1 MIQLI
6 TRCSLVVLSLTAMAP
21 SQVFAAPDDA
31 APTGRVRSIEEELK
45 LKAGDESGN
54 EIKALKTE
62 LLVMRSEK
70 QALAQLEKLRVRYKG
85 TRMEAE
91 ILFRL
96 GEIYMRRART
106 ERFFEI
112 HRDSNQVVRFAPDM
126 VKQASEVA
134 QIRKAIGIYL
144 GLDAKFPRFRALDI
158 VTFNTAY
165 AYQQVGD
172 DKKAEEQFRR
182 LLAKYPNSSLVPDTL
197 LSLGEIQF
205 SRRQFAAALEL
216 FLKIKEHPQ
225 ARVYPYG
232 LYKAAWSK
240 YNLQDENGG
249 MKLLEEV
256 VAYGHVRAVAGANV
270 AKLDLRKEAL
280 GDLALF
286 FSEARK
292 PDQAVEYFIS
302 QSGDLDPVPY
312 ILRLVDIYERHS
324 KYAEVDVVLRG
335 VLSKAPKSAQISQVH
350 EKLIWNADKQ
360 KRRDVTVN
368 QLAALES
375 SCAELPDKT
384 PEETPG
390 KTPPRT
396 ECLQKVIEVSKKLG
410 AKLHA
415 YWKRD
420 KSAETADFA
429 LRAYETY
436 LRNAVV
442 VGHESAQVRYA
453 TADLMFARARF
464 RDASA
469 NYALVNVDSIQSPG
483 KSTGKSTEKSKNLV
497 RPAFDLMKT
506 DPKLAVDAAYGAV
519 LSLEKAVGDSKWTD
533 SDETMFRQL
542 ADQYLV
548 RAPQGPYALDL
559 RFKRAFIA
567 YEKENYDIAAV
578 GFKEIGWAKYTS
590 EAVASSEKV
599 LKAQDLY
606 LDILNIKKDY
616 KNLKDAAQTLL
627 SRASA
632 TAVLPKAREDQLSKI
647 RREAWF
653 AEVAE
658 IEQKGDADK
667 AVGMYKSFALENR
680 GTELAPRAWWNASQ
694 LLFKNGKTSA
704 GAAMCSE
711 MNDLF
716 PGAVN
721 AKECLTQAAQTF
733 EAMARLD
740 LAAKAVMSLSEI
752 DVAKRTY
759 WREIASDFF
768 ALSGTRDGKERAIQ
782 MFLKSAEDK
791 KPEQKLALFE
801 KSIQI
806 AKELRDQKTASSL
819 RQKIESLGLEPA
831 ASRFIVEEAEAAYKA
846 GDATRAFNLVKRV
859 VGRES
864 VLKNAKD
871 IPARARFLQAR
882 ILDDE
887 YRAQSVKARVERI
900 GIVLALKTEKL
911 EKAQKAYQSS
921 ARMGDNAV
929 AVESLGRLAELYIDY
944 SNTVKGMKLPSDVPE
959 SDQQAFAK
967 EIESIVLPME
977 EKGIEALSQAIDA
990 ARKSGRL
997 DGYAGVLQERLD
1009 KLNLKS
1015 EVSTRVE
1022 VDELPRM
1029 VPAFSWKILGWIEKG
1044 GLR

>member
-1 MIQLI
+1 MIYRMTGRLI
-6 TRCSLVVLSLTAMAP
+6 LSSLLVTSMLS
-21 SQVFAAPDDA
+21 SGVAAPGDKKS
-31 APTGRVRSIEEELK
+31 TKQNQSIEEELK

-112 HRDSNQVVRFAPDM
+112 HRDSNQIVRFAPDL

-144 GLDAKFPRFRALDI
+144 GLEANFPRFRALDI

-182 LLAKYPNSSLVPDTL
+182 LLAKYPNSPLVPDTL

-205 SRRQFAAALEL
+205 SRRQFTAALEL

-249 MKLLEEV
+249 IRLLEEV
-256 VAYGHVRAVAGANV
+256 IDYGHVRAVAGVNI

-302 QSGDLDPVPY
+302 QSRDLDPVPY

-360 KRRDVTVN
+360 KRRDVSVS
-368 QLAALES
+368 QLAALEV
-375 SCAELPDKT
+375 SCRENEVGT
-384 PEETPG
+384 PA
-390 KTPPRT
+390 RN
-396 ECLQKVIEVSKKLG
+396 ECDQKVVEVSKKLG

-429 LRAYETY
+429 LRAYEIY
-436 LRNAVV
+436 LRTAVV

-469 NYALVNVDSIQSPG
+469 NYALVNVDSISTTSQNSAG
-483 KSTGKSTEKSKNLV
+483 KNIK
-497 RPAFDLMKT
+497 RPSFDLMKT

-519 LSLEKAVGDSKWTD
+519 LSLEKAVGDSKWSD
-533 SDETMFRQL
+533 ADETLFRSL
-542 ADQYLV
+542 SDQYLV
-548 RAPQGPYALDL
+548 RAPVGPYALDL

-567 YEKENYDIAAV
+567 YEKENYDFAAI
-578 GFKEIGWAKYTS
+578 GFKDIGWAKYSS
-590 EAVASSEKV
+590 EAVASSAKV
-599 LKAQDLY
+599 LKSQDLY

-616 KNLKDAAQTLL
+616 RNLKEAAQTLL
-627 SRASA
+627 SRSVASG
-632 TAVLPKAREDQLSKI
+632 AREDQLSKI

-658 IEQKGDADK
+658 IEQKGESEK
-667 AVGMYKSFALENR
+667 AVGMYKSFALENK
-680 GTELAPRAWWNASQ
+680 GSELAPRAWWNASQ
-694 LLFKNGKTSA
+694 ILFKTGKTSA
-704 GAAMCSE
+704 GASMCAE
-711 MNDLF
+711 MNSLF
-716 PGAVN
+716 PGAAN

-740 LAAKAVMSLSEI
+740 LAAKAVVALSEI
-752 DVAKRTY
+752 DVEKRVQ

-768 ALSGTRDGKERAIQ
+768 ALSGTREGKERSIQ

-801 KSIQI
+801 KAIQI
-806 AKELRDQKTASSL
+806 AKELRDEKTASSL
-819 RQKIESLGLEPA
+819 RLKIESLGLEPA
-831 ASRFIVEEAEAAYKA
+831 ASRFAVEEAEAAYKS
-846 GDATRAFNLVKRV
+846 GDSTRAFSLAKRV

-864 VLKNAKD
+864 LLKSAKD

-921 ARMGDNAV
+921 ARMGDNGV

-944 SNTVKGMKLPSDVPE
+944 SNTVKSMKLPADVPE

-1009 KLNLKS
+1009 RLNLKS
-1015 EVSTRVE
+1015 DVSVRVE

-1029 VPAFSWKILGWIEKG
+1029 VPAFSWKVLGWTEKG

>member
-1 MIQLI
+1 MIYKM
-6 TRCSLVVLSLTAMAP
+6 TGSFLSLAIFSLMMTSA
-21 SQVFAAPDDA
+21 VVAAPGDKKTKNDSR
-31 APTGRVRSIEEELK
+31 TIEEELK

-126 VKQASEVA
+126 VKQASEVT

-144 GLDAKFPRFRALDI
+144 GLETKFPRFRALDV

-172 DKKAEEQFRR
+172 DKKAEDQFRR
-182 LLAKYPNSSLVPDTL
+182 LLSKYPNSPLVPDTL

-249 MKLLEEV
+249 IKLLEEV
-256 VAYGHVRAVAGANV
+256 INYGHVRAVAGVNI

-292 PDQAVEYFIS
+292 PDQAVEYFIA
-302 QSGDLDPVPY
+302 QARDLDPVPY
-312 ILRLVDIYERHS
+312 ILRLVEIYERHS

-368 QLAALES
+368 QLAALEA
-375 SCAELPDKT
+375 SCKESEEKT
-384 PEETPG
+384 PA
-390 KTPPRT
+390 RN
-396 ECLQKVIEVSKKLG
+396 ECDQKVIDVSKRLG

-436 LRNAVV
+436 LRNAVIA
-442 VGHESAQVRYA
+442 GHESAQVRYA
-453 TADLMFARARF
+453 TADLMFARARY

-469 NYALVNVDSIQSPG
+469 NYALVNVDSI
-483 KSTGKSTEKSKNLV
+483 STSSSEATVAKGVK
-497 RPAFDLMKT
+497 RAAFDLMKT

-519 LSLEKAVGDSKWTD
+519 LSLEKAVGDSKWSD
-533 SDETMFRQL
+533 ADETLFRSL

-548 RAPQGPYALDL
+548 RAPSGPYALDL

-567 YEKENYDIAAV
+567 YEKENYDVAAV
-578 GFKEIGWAKYTS
+578 GFKDIGWAKYSS
-590 EAVASSEKV
+590 ETVASGEKV

-616 KNLKDAAQTLL
+616 RNLKEAAQLL
-627 SRASA
+627 LTRASA
-632 TAVLPKAREDQLSKI
+632 SPTKSIPKAREDQLSKI

-658 IEQKGDADK
+658 IEQKGEADR
-667 AVGMYKSFALENR
+667 AIGMYKSFALENR
-680 GTELAPRAWWNASQ
+680 GTDLAPRAWWNASQ
-694 LLFKNGKTSA
+694 LLFKSGKTSA

-711 MNDLF
+711 MSDLF
-716 PGAVN
+716 PGAINV
-721 AKECLTQAAQTF
+721 KECLTQAAQTF

-740 LAAKAVMSLSEI
+740 LAAKVVMNLSNL
-752 DVAKRTY
+752 DVEKRVY
-759 WREIASDFF
+759 WREIASDFY

-782 MFLKSAEDK
+782 MFLKSAEEK

-801 KSIQI
+801 KAIQI
-806 AKELRDQKTASSL
+806 AKELRDEKTASSL
-819 RQKIESLGLEPA
+819 RMKIESLGLEPA

-846 GDATRAFNLVKRV
+846 GDSTRAFNLVKRV

-864 VLKNAKD
+864 LLKNAKD

-882 ILDDE
+882 VLDDE

-921 ARMGDNAV
+921 ARMGDNGV

-944 SNTVKGMKLPSDVPE
+944 SNTVKGMKLPADVPE

-1009 KLNLKS
+1009 KLNMKS
-1015 EVSTRVE
+1015 DVSTRVE